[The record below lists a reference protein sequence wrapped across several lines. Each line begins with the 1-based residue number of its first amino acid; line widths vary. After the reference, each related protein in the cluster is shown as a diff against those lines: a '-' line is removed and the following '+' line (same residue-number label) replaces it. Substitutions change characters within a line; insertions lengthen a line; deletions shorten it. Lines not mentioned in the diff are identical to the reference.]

1 MNLFGC
7 KFCDRDAQGN
17 KMFCDRK
24 NFDSLLWATVTVFQV
39 CITFDV
45 LFLIAFDVDLCISFS
60 VLDSYARRLEHSVVS
75 WYAKD
80 KSLGSPLFCG
90 LDDLWKLRTVQ
101 SPSGHF
107 GGRVFQSSKAFHNHL
122 HCFTHSFI
130 ITNIKSLKFVY
141 CSKLNIF
148 THYHHHRQSL
158 FYFHSLLLCTYYCC

>member
-1 MNLFGC
+1 MPKGIKCSAIVKISIPCFGLQWRS
-7 KFCDRDAQGN
+7 FR
-17 KMFCDRK
+17 
-24 NFDSLLWATVTVFQV
+24 S
-39 CITFDV
+39 V
-45 LFLIAFDVDLCISFS
+45 LHLMYYFWLHLMLIYLCISFS

-148 THYHHHRQSL
+148 THYHHRQSL

>member
-39 CITFDV
+39 CITFFDV

-60 VLDSYARRLEHSVVS
+60 VLDSYARRLEHCVVP

-107 GGRVFQSSKAFHNHL
+107 GGRVFQSSKAFRNYYPLLYTFIHHN
-122 HCFTHSFI
+122 
-130 ITNIKSLKFVY
+130 
-141 CSKLNIF
+141 
-148 THYHHHRQSL
+148 
-158 FYFHSLLLCTYYCC
+158 